1 MRIVG
6 EARAG
11 MSVMFNHEIVADD
24 NMHVCPHNR
33 LEWGTFDGMSL
44 TCPSKILEKLLPQV
58 PFFFSIYLLQVEDRS
73 DITTNFRTE
82 NNHIGYYPWRS
93 II

>member
-1 MRIVG
+1 MIYNLYLVSRI
-6 EARAG
+6 
-11 MSVMFNHEIVADD
+11 DD
-24 NMHVCPHNR
+24 LELRGCPINR
-33 LEWGTFDGMSL
+33 DGGSIIYVTPMASHI
-44 TCPSKILEKLLPQV
+44 T
-58 PFFFSIYLLQVEDRS
+58 FFFSIYLLQVEDRS